1 MTMKHL
7 AVEPGQSIGDIRL
20 GMTQSEVEQTEAFTL
35 DPKVE
40 YDAQGKAH
48 FIEFYE
54 SDEYKCMLGELDL
67 LGTEAD
73 ILIPQLDAIAPYDRE
88 DPELGCSFQFDQI
101 GLILWRPV
109 PMTREDMQ
117 EPWFLEMPPENQQDE
132 MKHLCFSTAAVYAKG
147 YYE

>member
-1 MTMKHL
+1 MKHL

-20 GMTQSEVEQTEAFTL
+20 GMTQKEVEQTDTFTF

-40 YDAQGKAH
+40 YDAQGKAQ

-54 SDEYKCMLGELDL
+54 SDEFKCILGELDL

-73 ILIPQLDAIAPYDRE
+73 TLIPQLDKIAPYDRE
-88 DPELGCSFQFDQI
+88 DPELGCSYQFDEI

-109 PMTREDMQ
+109 PMTRADMQ
-117 EPWFLEMPPENQQDE
+117 EPWFQEMPPENQQDE
-132 MKHLCFSTAAVYAKG
+132 MKHLCFSTVAVYAKG
-147 YYE
+147 YYD

>member
-1 MTMKHL
+1 MKHL

-20 GMTQSEVEQTEAFTL
+20 GMTQKEVEQTEAFAF

-40 YDAQGKAH
+40 FDAQGKAH

-54 SDEYKCMLGELDL
+54 SDEYKCVLGELDL

-73 ILIPQLDAIAPYDRE
+73 VLIPQLDAIAPYDRE
-88 DPELGCSFQFDQI
+88 DPELGCSYQFDQI

-109 PMTREDMQ
+109 AMTREDMN
-117 EPWFLEMPPENQQDE
+117 ESWFLEMPTENQQDE
-132 MKHLCFSTAAVYAKG
+132 TKHLCFSTVDIYTEG
-147 YYE
+147 HYE

>member
-1 MTMKHL
+1 MKHL

-20 GMTQSEVEQTEAFTL
+20 GMTQKEVEQTEAFAF

-40 YDAQGKAH
+40 FDAQGKAH

-54 SDEYKCMLGELDL
+54 SDEYKCVLGELDL

-73 ILIPQLDAIAPYDRE
+73 VLIPQLDAIAPYDRE
-88 DPELGCSFQFDQI
+88 DPELGCSYQFDQI

-109 PMTREDMQ
+109 AMTREDMN
-117 EPWFLEMPPENQQDE
+117 ESWFLEMPTENQQDE
-132 MKHLCFSTAAVYAKG
+132 MKHLCFSTVAIYTEG

>member
-1 MTMKHL
+1 MKNL

-20 GMTQSEVEQTEAFTL
+20 GMTQNEVEQTDAFSF
-35 DPKVE
+35 DPNVE
-40 YDAQGKAH
+40 YDTEGKAN

-54 SDEYKCMLGELDL
+54 SDEFKCMLGELDL

-73 ILIPQLDAIAPYDRE
+73 VLIPQLDVIAPYDRE
-88 DPELGCSFQFDQI
+88 DPELGCSYQFDPI

-109 PMTREDMQ
+109 PMTREDMK

-132 MKHLCFSTAAVYAKG
+132 MKHLRFSTAAVYTKG